1 MSDDPTTGAGDP
13 AEPPEPDAR
22 DRDPA
27 VDAAE
32 PGPFDGGPDDLAPP
46 PGVDADD
53 GADGGDTSTWR
64 DALTSTKPDI
74 PLEQVESP
82 WNPDEGGASRVY
94 RGFQKATG
102 TDGVP
107 AWIDLILGAAE
118 VLSEIETGD
127 DGIDASGA
135 REAVEGVA
143 DMGGEAPDTDL

>member
-1 MSDDPTTGAGDP
+1 MSDPTTGAADP
-13 AEPPEPDAR
+13 AEPPESDAR
-22 DRDPA
+22 DHDPA

-46 PGVDADD
+46 PGVDAGD
-53 GADGGDTSTWR
+53 GADGGGTSTWR
-64 DALTSTKPDI
+64 DALTSTEPDT
-74 PLEQVESP
+74 PLSEVESP

-107 AWIDLILGAAE
+107 AWVDLILGVAE
-118 VLSEIETGD
+118 VLSQIEAGD

-135 REAVEGVA
+135 RDAVEGVT
-143 DMGGEAPDTDL
+143 DMGGEAPDPDL